1 MVWAYVMENGDG
13 VEKHDNTPVFQL
25 IQKMELPDDQLV
37 FDQDNNRGEFCKLLE
52 SLGVGDKLIIR
63 SVADLADDLM
73 NLINVFQKLT
83 DKQISLC
90 SIEEPF
96 LSGEDYLGSITEFTR
111 LYVLFQK
118 KKQQAGYRKA
128 SAEGRVG
135 RPPTKSKDIEQAIG
149 LYKSVACTIS
159 QITAL
164 TGVSKTTL
172 YRVLKEQKVGRPE
185 G

>member
-1 MVWAYVMENGDG
+1 MVWAYVMENGNG

-25 IQKMELPDDQLV
+25 IQKMGLTDDQLV

-52 SLGVGDKLIIR
+52 SLQTGDKLIIR
-63 SVADLADDLM
+63 SVEDLADDLM
-73 NLINVFQKLT
+73 DLICIFQKLT

-90 SIEEPF
+90 SVEEPF

-128 SAEGRVG
+128 CAEGRVG
-135 RPPTKSKDIEQAIG
+135 RPPTKSNDIEQAIE
-149 LYKSVACTIS
+149 LYKSDACTIS

-172 YRVLKEQKVGRPE
+172 YRVLKEQKVGSPE